1 MEIETDSKNYILRSL
16 RPDIDVLDDYLGWL
30 TDLKSN
36 KYINGVGANNTLKD
50 IQNYIKEKNNSSEAV
65 LLGIFDKKSGLHI
78 GNIKLEPIIENKET
92 WVGLLIGNT
101 KFRNKGV
108 GSEVLD
114 YVTKFAHSQFKI
126 KKMYLGVHK
135 NNLPAI
141 ALYLKSGFVMVTET
155 QNNSE
160 NCLMSYK
167 F

>member
-16 RPDIDVLDDYLGWL
+16 RPDIDVLDDYLRWL

-36 KYINGVGANNTLKD
+36 KYINGVDAKNTLKD
-50 IQNYIKEKNNSSEAV
+50 IKNYINEKNNSSEAV
-65 LLGIFDKKSGLHI
+65 LLGIFDKKSRLHI
-78 GNIKLEPIIENKET
+78 GNIKLEPIIENTEA
-92 WVGLLIGNT
+92 WVGLLIGNK

-126 KKMYLGVHK
+126 KAMYLGVHK

-141 ALYLKSGFVMVTET
+141 TLYLKSGFVMITET

-160 NCLMSYK
+160 NSLMSYK